1 MYFGAFS
8 AEKEKDVVA
17 AKLRKRRRQ
26 MNNIR
31 RIYFVICGLAIA
43 LLFCIIFGFHRNV
56 NVAYEP
62 EESVR
67 QIEYNVSLGETG
79 VSMEGVIDSS
89 DVRDRYIAF
98 YTVHQNVR
106 VTVGKNVVYEVSSP
120 ENPFGKTPG
129 SGWNFVAVRGTHIG
143 SIITIELSSP
153 YDQNKHRV
161 PDFYDGSKYSIMK
174 MVLFRELPSLMIC
187 FLTIMVGVVI
197 LIYCIII
204 KRRGDVGK
212 SVITL
217 MHLGTFAAF
226 LGIWSANESS
236 CLSMVFG
243 KSLFS
248 TYLAYLSLM
257 LMVPPFILFTR
268 DMFADKD
275 HIIWKVCC
283 FMSLTDIVG
292 TTLLQVF
299 QIYDYKETLWAM
311 HATCMFF
318 MFVVIYMAVKEARQG
333 VLTKEMKINVLSLIL
348 IIFGFVFDL
357 AIYYITKGSA
367 NVFGRVC
374 FLAYIVILCYM
385 FTREIADLTSKGKE
399 AEMYHKLAF
408 TDALTGVWNRTA
420 YSRKIAQYDQEE
432 LEHAQVFVMDLNN
445 LKWCNDNMGHQ
456 LGDNYIIRAATFVN
470 ELFEK
475 KARVYRIGGDE
486 FCVLTRDMTREKI
499 QEISRVLED
508 EKIEVRI
515 KGEDKVFY
523 GRIAS
528 GFEQYREGDKDVY
541 QIAKR
546 ADKKMYEKKRKI
558 KETDR
563 LSKSEKSHS

>member
-1 MYFGAFS
+1 M
-8 AEKEKDVVA
+8 
-17 AKLRKRRRQ
+17 
-26 MNNIR
+26 
-31 RIYFVICGLAIA
+31 
-43 LLFCIIFGFHRNV
+43 
-56 NVAYEP
+56 
-62 EESVR
+62 
-67 QIEYNVSLGETG
+67 
-79 VSMEGVIDSS
+79 
-89 DVRDRYIAF
+89 
-98 YTVHQNVR
+98 
-106 VTVGKNVVYEVSSP
+106 
-120 ENPFGKTPG
+120 
-129 SGWNFVAVRGTHIG
+129 
-143 SIITIELSSP
+143 
-153 YDQNKHRV
+153 
-161 PDFYDGSKYSIMK
+161 
-174 MVLFRELPSLMIC
+174 
-187 FLTIMVGVVI
+187 
-197 LIYCIII
+197 
-204 KRRGDVGK
+204 
-212 SVITL
+212 
-217 MHLGTFAAF
+217 
-226 LGIWSANESS
+226 
-236 CLSMVFG
+236 
-243 KSLFS
+243 FS

-275 HIIWKVCC
+275 HVIWKVCC

-299 QIYDYKETLWAM
+299 QIYDYKETLWGM
-311 HATCMFF
+311 HVTCIFF

-357 AIYYITKGSA
+357 VIYYITKGSA
-367 NVFGRVC
+367 NVIGRVC

-399 AEMYHKLAF
+399 AELYHKLAF

-475 KARVYRIGGDE
+475 KVRVYRIGGDE

-558 KETDR
+558 KEMDR
-563 LSKSEKSHS
+563 LNNPEKSHS

>member
-1 MYFGAFS
+1 M
-8 AEKEKDVVA
+8 K
-17 AKLRKRRRQ
+17 
-26 MNNIR
+26 NIR
-31 RIYFVICGLAIA
+31 RIYLMVCAVSII
-43 LLFCIIFGFHRNV
+43 LLFCIIIGFHRNV

-62 EESVR
+62 EESVK
-67 QIEYNVSLGETG
+67 QMEYNVSLGETG
-79 VSMEGVIDSS
+79 ASMQGVIDSS

-106 VTVGKNVVYEVSSP
+106 VTIGKNVVYEVSIP

-129 SGWNFVAVRGTHIG
+129 SGWNFVAVKGTHIG
-143 SIITIELSSP
+143 SIITIDLSSP

-161 PDFYDGSKYSIMK
+161 PDIYDGSKYSIMK
-174 MVLFRELPSLMIC
+174 KVLFRELPSLMIC

-212 SVITL
+212 SVVTL

-226 LGIWSANESS
+226 LGIWFANESS

-275 HIIWKVCC
+275 HVIWKVCC

-299 QIYDYKETLWAM
+299 QIYDYKETLWGM
-311 HATCMFF
+311 HVTCIFF

-357 AIYYITKGSA
+357 VIYYITKGSA
-367 NVFGRVC
+367 NVIGRVC

-399 AEMYHKLAF
+399 AELYHKLAF

-475 KARVYRIGGDE
+475 KVRVYRIGGDE

-558 KETDR
+558 KEMDR
-563 LSKSEKSHS
+563 LNNPEKSHS